1 MFYRRFVLLN
11 IILRIKMSIW
21 KKEKV
26 RVAWSSCSSRASTLT
41 THPRA
46 YLKLCIFPNAFIE
59 SNSLSRQF
67 GGCRKFYLN
76 AKIGELE
83 WKKIPVLGNFFSAE
97 YDFVNK
103 KHDFSFIELIKIEFQ
118 SNGVPWGPNS
128 YLIWQFFFKQW
139 NPLN

>member
-83 WKKIPVLGNFFSAE
+83 WKKIPVLGNFFFCWIRFRKQKARFLF
-97 YDFVNK
+97 YWVNQNWVSIK
-103 KHDFSFIELIKIEFQ
+103 WGPLGPELISHLTI
-118 SNGVPWGPNS
+118 
-128 YLIWQFFFKQW
+128 FF
-139 NPLN
+139 